1 MRAQFKLTCVV
12 EDGVPLDPALRHE
25 HGLSF
30 LIETGEA
37 RVLFDT
43 GPRGEVLLHNM
54 EVLGID
60 PRRLTALA
68 LSHGHYDHVGGL
80 SDLLAHTPPHLPLY
94 ANPDLFRERFSRRK
108 PGLKSVGMSI
118 GREELA
124 ARFTLH
130 LHAEPTEIA
139 AGIWTTGEITD
150 RPELEGTS
158 EHHFV
163 RGDGGFIRDPYRDD
177 LSLVLETDAGLVA
190 VCGCCHAGLLNTLA
204 QVRRIFERE
213 IVAVIG
219 GTHLMNMD
227 EAGLAH
233 IVAVLR
239 ETYNSP
245 RLYLNHCTGDK
256 AIKALQ
262 RAFGERV
269 ASCPTGTVLTF

>member
-1 MRAQFKLTCVV
+1 MHFKLTCVV
-12 EDGVPLDPALRHE
+12 DDGIPLDPALRHE

-30 LIETGEA
+30 LIETIEA

-60 PRRLTALA
+60 PQRLTALA
-68 LSHGHYDHVGGL
+68 LSHGHYDHTGGL
-80 SDLLAHTPPHLPLY
+80 PALLDHLPPHLPLY
-94 ANPDLFRERFSRRK
+94 AHPDLFRERFSRRK
-108 PGLKSVGMSI
+108 SGLKSVGISI

-124 ARFTLH
+124 ARLALH
-130 LHAEPTEIA
+130 LSAEPTEIA

-150 RPELEGTS
+150 RPEPEGAS
-158 EHHFV
+158 ERHLV
-163 RGDGGFIRDPYRDD
+163 RGDGGFVHDPYRDD
-177 LSLVLETDAGLVA
+177 LSLVLETDAGLVV
-190 VCGCCHAGLLNTLA
+190 VCGCCHAGLLNTLTH
-204 QVRRIFERE
+204 VRRKFGQE
-213 IVAVIG
+213 IIAVIG
-219 GTHLMNMD
+219 GTHLLDTD

-256 AIKALQ
+256 AIEILQ

-269 ASCPTGTVLTF
+269 APCPAGTVLTF